1 MTEPRKE
8 NYNLETPKGKAQYT
22 VAMLNYRHYLRD
34 KKKFQDVISFKAENA
49 QRSFCRQKYGRRF
62 TYMH

>member
-22 VAMLNYRHYLRD
+22 IAMLKYREFLKD
-34 KKKFQDVISFKAENA
+34 KKKFQDVVAFQSENS
-49 QRSFCRQKYGRRF
+49 QKCFTRQKYGRRF